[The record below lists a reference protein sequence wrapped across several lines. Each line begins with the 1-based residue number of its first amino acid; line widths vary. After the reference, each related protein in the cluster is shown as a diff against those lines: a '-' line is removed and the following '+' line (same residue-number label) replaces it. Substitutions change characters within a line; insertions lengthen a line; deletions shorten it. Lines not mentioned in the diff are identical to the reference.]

1 MIDEEKCMSAEPL
14 ADRVFGDPKKAEA
27 WLNRPN
33 PAFSGQKPIDL
44 LKDERGAA
52 LVREALEQIDHG
64 IFP

>member
-1 MIDEEKCMSAEPL
+1 MSAEPL
-14 ADRVFGDPKKAEA
+14 ADRVFGDPKKVEA